1 MAHSMHRRRRQQG
14 AGWLKPSRTH
24 GMSNW
29 PGLRMR
35 RICRTVQTWLP
46 QSEALPMT
54 EAELDFAEVRR
65 AFDHAATS
73 YDAHAVLQREV
84 CDRLLVRLVFFLLL
98 PGRFFFVCPVSGFGR
113 ARRRAR
119 GAAAGRGARGR
130 ARGGR

>member
-73 YDAHAVLQREV
+73 YKTHTKKQHEENKHQQKRLDFMSLQ
-84 CDRLLVRLVFFLLL
+84 
-98 PGRFFFVCPVSGFGR
+98 PGRVRDVGTG
-113 ARRRAR
+113 
-119 GAAAGRGARGR
+119 
-130 ARGGR
+130 